1 VRTGSGIG
9 NASGTAI
16 DFDPA
21 PASGFKLIVQG
32 KTNKQAAREL
42 GGSARTIEAHRQAIM
57 EKMKAQSITQL
68 AAIAER

>member
-1 VRTGSGIG
+1 LTPRQLQV
-9 NASGTAI
+9 
-16 DFDPA
+16 
-21 PASGFKLIVQG
+21 FKLIVQG

>member
-1 VRTGSGIG
+1 VTPRQLQV
-9 NASGTAI
+9 
-16 DFDPA
+16 
-21 PASGFKLIVQG
+21 FKLIVRG

>member
-1 VRTGSGIG
+1 LTPRQLQV
-9 NASGTAI
+9 
-16 DFDPA
+16 
-21 PASGFKLIVQG
+21 FKLIVQG

-68 AAIAER
+68 AAIAERLGVFSPDKEAPQASE